1 MAEVLSEENAVNA
14 RILYWGVPGCGI
26 TSNLQSIH
34 TKLKASNRGELQR
47 IPTRIDPTVEYE
59 VLPIELG
66 RVNGVRTRLHVVGA
80 PSGPEQSPTRK
91 HLLDRIDGIVFVV
104 DSRPERLEENLLCL
118 KELRQSLDDYGESPD
133 DLPFVLQYNKCDLVD
148 EVAIE
153 RLNRDL
159 AMQGVATFD
168 ASANDGTGVL
178 KTLTTISKQVVRA
191 LGKRRD
197 ELREDP
203 PALPRA
209 DEMAN
214 DSGHPDR
221 VAYES
226 EAEPLPTSGAEA
238 PISSPAGA
246 FAPSEPALE
255 PVNLP
260 ESAAPLEGETV
271 APERSS
277 GRDLME
283 AAILAEG
290 DGDDA
295 YAAADATAFDAQ
307 AMVDE
312 TWDNLSKTMKPGDG
326 MRFGRDLRIVSVGT
340 AERSD
345 ERAVRLPL
353 VLGNEDGETV
363 TLALTLQLDLLLD
376 DDA

>member
-1 MAEVLSEENAVNA
+1 MAEVRSEENAVNA
-14 RILYWGVPGCGI
+14 RILYWGVPGSGI
-26 TSNLQSIH
+26 TSNLRSIH
-34 TKLKASNRGELQR
+34 AKLKASKRGELQR

-66 RVNGVRTRLHVVGA
+66 KVNGVRTRLHVVGA

-118 KELRQSLDDYGESPD
+118 KELRQSLADYGESPD
-133 DLPFVLQYNKCDLVD
+133 DIPFVLQYNKCDLVD

-159 AMQGVATFD
+159 AMQGVAAFD

-191 LGKRRD
+191 LGKRRAGA
-197 ELREDP
+197 REDP

-209 DEMAN
+209 DAMAT
-214 DSGHPDR
+214 DPGHPNR

-226 EAEPLPTSGAEA
+226 EAGVSPTLRTEA
-238 PISSPAGA
+238 PISPPA
-246 FAPSEPALE
+246 EPAPE
-255 PVNLP
+255 PVRQAK
-260 ESAAPLEGETV
+260 SAAPLEGPSAATK
-271 APERSS
+271 RSS

-283 AAILAEG
+283 AAILAEA
-290 DGDDA
+290 DGYEA
-295 YAAADATAFDAQ
+295 SAAADATTFEAQ
-307 AMVDE
+307 AMLDD
-312 TWDNLSKTMKPGDG
+312 TWEHLSKTMKPDGG

-345 ERAVRLPL
+345 DRTVRLPL

-363 TLALTLQLDLLLD
+363 TLALTLQLDILLD
-376 DDA
+376 DDS